1 MPVQDN
7 ETTKKKSE
15 PVADLDE
22 NKRRQQ
28 IANQQEKTNVQ
39 KSGKLLPF
47 LNAKANFH
55 ADRIDNLNRKIATK
69 QDKLRKNEA
78 KIDRLSDKADKL
90 EDTNKM
96 LKAMLGKVPLV
107 RTMSRKFRI
116 FGKIKFQNVRRNAN
130 SINKQSLILR
140 TSVTIFSINLTV

>member
-1 MPVQDN
+1 MPVIR
-7 ETTKKKSE
+7 K
-15 PVADLDE
+15 
-22 NKRRQQ
+22 
-28 IANQQEKTNVQ
+28 KTNVQ

-78 KIDRLSDKADKL
+78 KINRLSEKADKL

-107 RTMSRKFRI
+107 QKMIASNEK
-116 FGKIKFQNVRRNAN
+116 KIQDIRENKIPKRQEKCKQHKQQIAKLTHKRDTVQHKLDRVTALSNV
-130 SINKQSLILR
+130 I
-140 TSVTIFSINLTV
+140 TSFAIGTEM